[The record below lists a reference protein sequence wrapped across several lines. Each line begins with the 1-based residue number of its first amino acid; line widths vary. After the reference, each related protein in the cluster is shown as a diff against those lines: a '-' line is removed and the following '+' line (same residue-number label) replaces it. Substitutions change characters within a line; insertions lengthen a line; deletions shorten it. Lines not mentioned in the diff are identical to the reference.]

1 MSGSSGDSFFTAHN
15 YYDKQVQS
23 FDPHHCEDLIEAGVR
38 HLSHIRGPI
47 YIATRLQR
55 LADIC
60 AGVHVLPIEHWNV
73 KQEPKAELQ
82 APAPEV
88 APLKPRRMLNAG
100 FWNAFFLGWFFCTIF
115 HVVLR
120 LAL

>member
-38 HLSHIRGPI
+38 HLSHVRGPI
-47 YIATRLQR
+47 YIAARLQR

-73 KQEPKAELQ
+73 KPEPK
-82 APAPEV
+82 PE
-88 APLKPRRMLNAG
+88 PTQRTRRSAIIANMRPFA
-100 FWNAFFLGWFFCTIF
+100 LGWFCAVATLCALDL
-115 HVVLR
+115 LR